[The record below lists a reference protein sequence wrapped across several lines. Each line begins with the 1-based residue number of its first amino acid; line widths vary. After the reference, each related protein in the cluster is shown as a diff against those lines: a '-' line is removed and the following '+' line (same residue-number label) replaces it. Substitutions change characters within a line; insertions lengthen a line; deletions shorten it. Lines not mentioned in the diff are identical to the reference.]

1 MNHHRRPLGR
11 LRAAF
16 FLPFFWLLRHFLPL
30 FGTLPYALP
39 IWVFCVDFFVW
50 VILWVGC
57 VRPLCTYGARNRA
70 SVRRP
75 PACILGATRCKRQNA
90 CAFTHYAH
98 PRVCALRVWVRA
110 CPRPCVYVLPDL
122 RITQKKYRVFSLFR
136 TGLNSAS
143 LGCDDGVAVCAADL
157 AFSYF
162 GFDDLDGIAAVNH
175 G

>member
-16 FLPFFWLLRHFLPL
+16 FLPFFWLLRHYLPL
-30 FGTLPYALP
+30 CGTLPYALP
-39 IWVFCVDFFVW
+39 FWVFCGDFFVW

-57 VRPLCTYGARNRA
+57 VRPLCTCGGRNRA
-70 SVRRP
+70 AVRRP
-75 PACILGATRCKRQNA
+75 PCVHPGRTTCKRQNV

-110 CPRPCVYVLPDL
+110 CPRPCVYVLPNL
-122 RITQKKYRVFSLFR
+122 RMTQKKYRVFSLFR
-136 TGLNSAS
+136 TVLNSAS
-143 LGCDDGVAVCAADL
+143 LGCDDGVAVGASDL
-157 AFSYF
+157 AFAYF
-162 GFDDLDGIAAVNH
+162 GFDGLDGVAAVNH